1 MFWSEY
7 TDFNHKNGPFDCYKF
22 TWIIKDIRDGNGNF
36 LHNNYSL
43 PFTNVL
49 GFVSCRVTS
58 KVFVIDTSEFYLG
71 DLKTIK
77 SDKRYDNFTVVS

>member
-1 MFWSEY
+1 MSVYNIFGHNNY
-7 TDFNHKNGPFDCYKF
+7 PFIGDEF
-22 TWIIKDIRDGNGNF
+22 IWISKDIRDGNGN
-36 LHNNYSL
+36 LWHHNYSL
-43 PFTNVL
+43 PFTKVL

-77 SDKRYDNFTVVS
+77 SDKRYDNITVVS